1 MFHEVEQEMMGALPD
16 LVVVPVGV
24 GSFAQAVVTYFKH
37 RDPSIS
43 ILAVEPETA
52 ACLHTSLCAGRPV
65 TMPTKATIMNGLEC
79 GTVSDIAWPIL
90 RDGVDAS
97 MVISDGAAHD
107 AVRSLADKYDMSV
120 GPCGAAGLAA
130 ISQLSDRDK
139 EALGIAVDSN
149 ILLLCTEGHR
159 DYDVPSV

>member
-1 MFHEVEQEMMGALPD
+1 MFHEVEQEMMGVLPD

-24 GSFAQAVVTYFKH
+24 GSFAQAVVTYFKY
-37 RDPSIS
+37 RRPATA

-52 ACLHTSLCAGRPV
+52 DCLHASLGAGCPV

-79 GTVSDIAWPIL
+79 ATVSDIAWPIL

-107 AVRSLADKYDMSV
+107 AVRSLFDKYGMSV
-120 GPCGAAGLAA
+120 GPCGAVGLAA
-130 ISQLSDRDK
+130 ISQLSESDK
-139 EALGIAVDSN
+139 KALGITVEST

-159 DYDVPSV
+159 DYDVPTV